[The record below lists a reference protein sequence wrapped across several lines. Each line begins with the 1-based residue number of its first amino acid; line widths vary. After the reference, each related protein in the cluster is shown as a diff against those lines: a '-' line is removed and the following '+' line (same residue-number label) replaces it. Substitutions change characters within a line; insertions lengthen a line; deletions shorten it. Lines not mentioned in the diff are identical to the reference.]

1 MFSTHSF
8 FDACNPRPEAHWQQ
22 GVFEVQY
29 RARKGAVGFDST
41 EV

>member
-8 FDACNPRPEAHWQQ
+8 FDACNPRPESTLQQ
-22 GVFEVQY
+22 GVFEAQY
-29 RARKGAVGFDST
+29 RGRKDAVGFDST